1 MAAGSSV
8 LVLEK
13 AVRLL
18 DCFTP
23 ERAHLSIGELHHLTG
38 MPLSTVARLVNTLVS
53 LELIHKSGD
62 SYGIGLRVL
71 TWTAAATAGSDLLEA
86 ANDVAARL
94 RDQTGETAG
103 MYIAR
108 GTTRVAVVVKL
119 SKQSILFR
127 GYVGQLMPMGAG
139 AAGKVFLAHD
149 SHLLSAVLVEMS
161 HGAGV
166 EISPQ
171 LEAQLMLV
179 REQGW
184 ILTEQERED
193 GLNSL
198 AAPVFDST
206 GAVVAALGI
215 GGPSFRLNATS
226 AQEFGPL
233 VAEAAAS
240 LSSTLG
246 YKPQAIARDSA

>member
-1 MAAGSSV
+1 MATAPSV

-13 AVRLL
+13 AVKLL

-23 ERAHLSIGELHHLTG
+23 ERTHLTVG
-38 MPLSTVARLVNTLVS
+38 DLHRLTGVPVTTVARLVATLTA
-53 LELIHKSGD
+53 LELLQKDGD
-62 SYGIGLRVL
+62 SYRVGLRVL
-71 TWTAAATAGSDLLEA
+71 SLTAAATAGADLLEA
-86 ANDVAARL
+86 ADQAAARL

-103 MYIAR
+103 MYIPR

-119 SKQSILFR
+119 STQSIIFR
-127 GYVGQLMPMGAG
+127 GYVGQLMPMRSG

-149 SHLLSAVLVEMS
+149 RHLLSAVLVEMNE
-161 HGAGV
+161 GAAV
-166 EISPQ
+166 ETPPQ
-171 LEAQLMLV
+171 LEAQLTLT

-184 ILTEQERED
+184 ILTEQEREK

-215 GGPSFRLNATS
+215 GGPSFRLNAES
-226 AQEFGPL
+226 ARDFGPL
-233 VAEAAAS
+233 VAAEAAAIS
-240 LSSTLG
+240 KGSG
-246 YKPQAIARDSA
+246 YRPKTPTQQSA